1 MLRWTSVLAFAL
13 LALVGGEATARADAP
28 PAVEAHQT
36 AQPSEIAVEAGAEE
50 AAQPALDAGAVA
62 AASGAAPE
70 GRRTAPSWEAC
81 PPTPPPE

>member
-1 MLRWTSVLAFAL
+1 MPRWTSVLALAL

-36 AQPSEIAVEAGAEE
+36 AQPSEVAVEAGAEE
-50 AAQPALDAGAVA
+50 AAQPAPDVGAVPTA
-62 AASGAAPE
+62 PGAAPE
-70 GRRTAPSWEAC
+70 GRRAAPSWEAC